1 VVARKPNP
9 LGPSA
14 GLALGFAVF
23 FWLTV
28 SWFTF
33 KAPDWMLC
41 YFVPATQLPM
51 LAVHILFLL
60 CLLLAAL
67 SGHVLTATFIQ
78 RGQRTLAIATL
89 LGGATVWAGLWALTL
104 DRYMLVG
111 TYEEFVAG
119 QAVPLTESALTG
131 AMNLVGIAQG
141 VVGIGMLAFLY
152 TSGRRLKAR

>member
-1 VVARKPNP
+1 MARKPNP

-28 SWFTF
+28 SWFTL

-41 YFVPATQLPM
+41 YFIPAAQLPM
-51 LAVHILFLL
+51 MAVHLLFLL
-60 CLLLAAL
+60 CLVLAVL
-67 SGHVLTATFIQ
+67 SGHMMTATFIQ
-78 RGQRTLAIATL
+78 RGQRARAIATL
-89 LGGATVWAGLWALTL
+89 LAGAIVWAGLWALTL

-111 TYEEFVAG
+111 TFDEFVSG
-119 QAVPLTESALTG
+119 RAVPLTESGITA

-141 VVGIGMLAFLY
+141 VVGVGLLAFLY
-152 TSGRRLKAR
+152 TRGRRLKAR